1 MSFTA
6 SQTVLH
12 LAENAAYVRITQCYD
27 STPKLL
33 KNGAVQAGG
42 LAERIAILYMKL
54 LHADASMW
62 FRSLSADKVMSYFR
76 KKADRVTAAEYVHVY
91 GEVMKNTVEFERVTD
106 IRQSCSFFEKFVPTM
121 VCVTSWTIVQGTSQE
136 SRSSSVPLEIAFS
149 VGSDFIS
156 DIIPTL
162 SIVPPQLV
170 FANQVAKADAPYIRM
185 ARDPVALILEKV
197 TYGTKGVE
205 NKLYEDTGLT
215 YAASMEM
222 RTADKYH
229 LGQKILGNQELK
241 YASLG
246 CNVFGL
252 DSEDRIDRK
261 IVYTDGAQTSQP
273 VYDSLFY
280 NDNGLGAQPTIG
292 GSGNPIRQH
301 LPIPL
306 MSTFAN
312 DKQSIQTIFIGAAI
326 QMSLNVNLRNL
337 DQLFVLEGR
346 GKSFDPLQGITV
358 EYRQPL
364 VPTVNMA
371 MSYRYGLLPPYL
383 QVILASSSSINV
395 YTNNRLNSAPLAAGK
410 VNFATKTPV
419 AYLATFGL
427 LNRTGLSKLLPVE
440 RAERW
445 SQMTA
450 SKKRQ
455 VLGPKITKVLPL
467 LDVKSVWVEDTGIL
481 ITGAGTVAVNY
492 TGPTIQ
498 VGTKMQ
504 LKLKDGTPYS
514 SFTLGAEITN
524 NVFSIAPNQATP
536 PAAGFTANLLLASL
550 STSVV
555 PPEILATGTVSPE
568 LDLFYEVEVQTKVTV
583 HEEQDILKNQ
593 AIEYSGAAVRIVEAV
608 DNRTLAARSLNT
620 KSHSAPHRRGMYVH
634 SFCTEQVGPNR
645 ESGYILPVVGTD
657 AAFIYEPSDFIDQA
671 GIVADYD
678 VYVVVGSRNVVQSKA
693 GMIHPKFIG

>member
-76 KKADRVTAAEYVHVY
+76 KKADRVTAAEYVHTY
-91 GEVMKNTVEFERVTD
+91 GEVLKNTVEFERVTD
-106 IRQSCSFFEKFVPTM
+106 IRQSCTFFEKFVPTM

-170 FANQVAKADAPYIRM
+170 FANQTVKSDAPYIRM

-197 TYGTKGVE
+197 TYGTKGIE

-215 YAASMEM
+215 YLTSMEM

-246 CNVFGL
+246 CNVYGL
-252 DSEDRIDRK
+252 DTEDRIDRK
-261 IVYTDGAQTSQP
+261 VVFTDGPQTSQP

-280 NDNGLGAQPTIG
+280 NDNGLGAQSTIG

-337 DQLFVLEGR
+337 DKLFVLEGR
-346 GKSFDPLQGITV
+346 GKSFDPINGITV

-364 VPTVNMA
+364 VPTVNMS

-395 YTNNRLNSAPLAAGK
+395 YTNNRINSAPLAAGK

-419 AYLATFGL
+419 AYLATFSL
-427 LNRTGLSKLLPVE
+427 LSRSGLSKLLPVQQ
-440 RAERW
+440 AEEW

-450 SKKRQ
+450 AQKRTVSGPSVAKQ
-455 VLGPKITKVLPL
+455 VALQ
-467 LDVKSVWVEDTGIL
+467 DVKSAYVEDDGLIL
-481 ITGAGTVAVNY
+481 VSTGAAVTTY

-498 VGTKMQ
+498 AGTKIH
-504 LKLKDGTPYS
+504 LKLKNGTPYA
-514 SFTLGAEITN
+514 SFTLGSDLT
-524 NVFSIAPNQATP
+524 SGLPMSATTP
-536 PAAGFTANLLLASL
+536 VAGAIPTLPAAAAGATI
-550 STSVV
+550 V
-555 PPEILATGTVSPE
+555 PLEILDAATLSPE
-568 LDLFYEVEVQTKVTV
+568 LDLFVEQVVQTKVTIRG
-583 HEEQDILKNQ
+583 EQDILKNQ
-593 AIEYSGAAVRIVEAV
+593 AIEYSGAAVRIVEAI
-608 DNRTLAARSLNT
+608 DNRTLVARSLHT
-620 KSHSAPHRRGMYVH
+620 KSHSAPHRRGMYIH
-634 SFCTEQVGPNR
+634 SFCSDPVGPNR

-657 AAFIYEPSDFIDQA
+657 AAFIYEPSDFVDQN
-671 GIVADYD
+671 GIISDFD
-678 VYVVVGSRNVVQSKA
+678 VYAVVGSRNVVQSKA
-693 GMIHPKFIG
+693 GMIHPKFIS

>member
-1 MSFTA
+1 
-6 SQTVLH
+6 
-12 LAENAAYVRITQCYD
+12 
-27 STPKLL
+27 
-33 KNGAVQAGG
+33 
-42 LAERIAILYMKL
+42 
-54 LHADASMW
+54 
-62 FRSLSADKVMSYFR
+62 
-76 KKADRVTAAEYVHVY
+76 
-91 GEVMKNTVEFERVTD
+91 
-106 IRQSCSFFEKFVPTM
+106 
-121 VCVTSWTIVQGTSQE
+121 
-136 SRSSSVPLEIAFS
+136 
-149 VGSDFIS
+149 
-156 DIIPTL
+156 
-162 SIVPPQLV
+162 
-170 FANQVAKADAPYIRM
+170 
-185 ARDPVALILEKV
+185 
-197 TYGTKGVE
+197 
-205 NKLYEDTGLT
+205 
-215 YAASMEM
+215 
-222 RTADKYH
+222 
-229 LGQKILGNQELK
+229 LK

-246 CNVFGL
+246 CNVFGV
-252 DSEDRIDRK
+252 DEEDRIDRK
-261 IVYTDGAQTSQP
+261 LVYTDGAQTSQP

-326 QMSLNVNLRNL
+326 NMSLNVNLRNL

-346 GKSFDPLQGITV
+346 GKSFDPLQGVTV

-427 LNRTGLSKLLPVE
+427 LSRTGLTKLLPVE

-455 VLGPKITKVLPL
+455 VSGPKITKTLPV
-467 LDVKSVWVEDTGIL
+467 LDVKSVYAEDNGLLFIH
-481 ITGAGTVAVNY
+481 VAPGGGPY
-492 TGPTIQ
+492 AGPTIPA
-498 VGTKMQ
+498 GTKMQ
-504 LKLKDGTPYS
+504 LKLKDGTPYA
-514 SFTLGAEITN
+514 SFTLGAEITPGLA
-524 NVFSIAPNQATP
+524 IAATP
-536 PAAGFTANLLLASL
+536 ATLPPAPGFSPTLALASL
-550 STSVV
+550 SASVV
-555 PPEILATGTVSPE
+555 PTEILAAATVSPE
-568 LDLFYEVEVQTKVTV
+568 LDMFYEVEVQTKVTV

-593 AIEYSGAAVRIVEAV
+593 AIEYSGASVRIVEPV
-608 DNRTLAARSLNT
+608 DNCTLAARSLNT

-657 AAFIYEPSDFIDQA
+657 AAFIYEPSDFIYQA
-671 GIVADYD
+671 GLVADYD